1 MSVSWAFIFSFELW
15 LSVLCWAQVRTSFQ
29 GGSPSGISA
38 HILLFSLTLSC
49 FWVGGEFSIYLLE
62 IEQKNSFIF
71 SISLQQ
77 LASGRR
83 RLIKFVFL
91 WPCWLLIG
99 EENRRVLE
107 WWICREAKP
116 SRAGRVREWN
126 QISLCGKNLHYII
139 MWRTEAT
146 KDLYKVKWGKRCL

>member
-1 MSVSWAFIFSFELW
+1 MSVSWTFIFSFELW
-15 LSVLCWAQVRTSFQ
+15 LSAVLSRGRDLPRCF
-29 GGSPSGISA
+29 
-38 HILLFSLTLSC
+38 LFRNKCSHSTLTLSC
-49 FWVGGEFSIYLLE
+49 LWVGGEFSIYLLE
-62 IEQKNSFIF
+62 IEQKNIFIF

-77 LASGRR
+77 LALGQR

-99 EENRRVLE
+99 EENRRVME

-116 SRAGRVREWN
+116 SHAGRVRVWN

-139 MWRTEAT
+139 MWHTEAPE
-146 KDLYKVKWGKRCL
+146 DLYKLKWGKRWL